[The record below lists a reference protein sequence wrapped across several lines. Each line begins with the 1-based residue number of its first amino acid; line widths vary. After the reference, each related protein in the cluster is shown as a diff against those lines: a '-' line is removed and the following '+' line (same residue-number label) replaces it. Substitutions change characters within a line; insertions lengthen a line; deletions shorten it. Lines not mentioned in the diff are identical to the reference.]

1 MSTHQLSF
9 CFDRNYVVKN
19 REYNT
24 HKQRFT
30 GNYYCIMDAIHNTV
44 LVGGKYLIFRSE
56 KEAREVSEEYGINLK
71 SGLFKYDNGF
81 KGL

>member
-1 MSTHQLSF
+1 
-9 CFDRNYVVKN
+9 
-19 REYNT
+19 
-24 HKQRFT
+24 
-30 GNYYCIMDAIHNTV
+30 MDAIHNTV